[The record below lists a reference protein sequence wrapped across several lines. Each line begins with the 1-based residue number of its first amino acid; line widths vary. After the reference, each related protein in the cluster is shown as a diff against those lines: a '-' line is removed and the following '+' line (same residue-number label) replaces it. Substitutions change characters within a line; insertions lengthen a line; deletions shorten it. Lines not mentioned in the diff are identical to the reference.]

1 MPRLNVPFMS
11 NRFDRRWP
19 AAPHASLACA
29 LPGAAFRPLI
39 GFIVLVCCALSM
51 LFGPAAARADDTDF
65 LPPDQAFSFS
75 ASEEPG
81 VVDVHFK
88 IADGYY
94 MYRERFAFEARNGAA
109 TLGDAQIPPGHVK
122 FDPTFNKNVET
133 YRNELTIRVPVAKAS
148 GPFDLA
154 VTSQGCADAGI
165 CYPPAQHV
173 YHVSGAALQAASAGQ
188 SVVPREA
195 RLAAA
200 QPEAAQSAPAQNAA
214 PGAAQAAPADRQPWY
229 ERATSADY
237 AQSLLQGGGF
247 FAVVGLYF
255 VAGMVLSLLPCSYP
269 MIPIL
274 SAIIVGEGARVTRL
288 RGFSLSFVYVLGMAL
303 VYTVLGIAAALVGQ
317 SLGAWLQN
325 PWVLGAFAA
334 LLTVFALTLIAGYDI
349 ALPQRWQDG
358 ASRASQ
364 GRSGGKF
371 AAVALMGALSALVVG
386 ACMTAPLF
394 AVLAFIAHTGNAVL
408 GGAALFAMGIGL
420 GVPLMILGLGA
431 GTLLP
436 RAGVWMDGVKVFFG
450 VALLA
455 AALWIVW
462 PVLGATAQMLLAALW
477 LLLAAAALGLFSPA
491 TGANA
496 AAPGIWRRLGR
507 GVGAALAIWAATL
520 IVGLAAG
527 SSDPLRP
534 LGVLASRM
542 SGPNAADTST
552 NAAAPTNAAGALS
565 FAPVRSSAQ
574 LDAALATA
582 NTAGKPSMLDFYAD
596 WCVSCKEMEKFTF
609 SDPRVQA
616 RLAQLGLLRAD
627 VTANDTDDQALL
639 KRFGLFGPPG
649 IIFFDTNGHEVLRV
663 VGYENAD
670 RFLARLDAV
679 KPAVS

>member
-1 MPRLNVPFMS
+1 MS
-11 NRFDRRWP
+11 NRFDRRQR
-19 AAPHASLACA
+19 AAPYAPFLALLAFIGCL
-29 LPGAAFRPLI
+29 LPL
-39 GFIVLVCCALSM
+39 
-51 LFGPAAARADDTDF
+51 LFGVAPAHADDDF
-65 LPPDQAFSFS
+65 LPPDQAFTFS

-81 VVDVHFK
+81 MVDVHFK

-94 MYRERFAFEARNGAA
+94 MYRERFAFVARNGTAK
-109 TLGDAQIPPGHVK
+109 LGDAQIPPGHVK
-122 FDPTFNKNVET
+122 FDTTFNKNVET
-133 YRNELTIRVPVAKAS
+133 YRNELTIHVPVKSAS
-148 GPFDLA
+148 GAFDLA

-165 CYPPAQHV
+165 CYPPAEHV
-173 YHVSGAALQAASAGQ
+173 YHVSGAALQAAGAGAGTAQGSAA
-188 SVVPREA
+188 SP
-195 RLAAA
+195 
-200 QPEAAQSAPAQNAA
+200 
-214 PGAAQAAPADRQPWY
+214 APADNSQPWY

-274 SAIIVGEGARVTRL
+274 SAIIVGEGARVTRA

-325 PWVLGAFAA
+325 PWVLGAFAV
-334 LLTVFALTLIAGYDI
+334 LLAAFAVMLIAGYDI

-408 GGAALFAMGIGL
+408 GGAALFAMGMGL

-436 RAGVWMDGVKVFFG
+436 RAGTWMDGVKVFFG
-450 VALLA
+450 VVLLA

-477 LLLAAAALGLFSPA
+477 LLLAAASLGLFTPNSGPA
-491 TGANA
+491 NV
-496 AAPGIWRRLGR
+496 WRRLGR
-507 GVGAALAIWAATL
+507 GLGAAFAIWAATL

-527 SSDPLRP
+527 STDPLRP
-534 LGVLASRM
+534 LAVLAAHE
-542 SGPNAADTST
+542 G
-552 NAAAPTNAAGALS
+552 AAGAPQSASAQADALA
-565 FAPVRSSAQ
+565 FAPVRSSGQ
-574 LDAALATA
+574 LDAALK
-582 NTAGKPSMLDFYAD
+582 TAGKPSMLDFYAD

-627 VTANDTDDQALL
+627 VTANSTDDQSLL

-649 IIFFDTNGHEVLRV
+649 IIFFDAKGNEVLRV

-670 RFLARLDAV
+670 KFLARLNRIATSAT
-679 KPAVS
+679 PASSSATGVEAQTPAASTVPSRNLLNLPGGQS

>member
-1 MPRLNVPFMS
+1 MS
-11 NRFDRRWP
+11 NRFDGRSR
-19 AAPHASLACA
+19 AAPFASLS
-29 LPGAAFRPLI
+29 
-39 GFIVLVCCALSM
+39 GFLVLVCCLLPM
-51 LFGPAAARADDTDF
+51 LFGASLARAADDDF
-65 LPPDQAFSFS
+65 LPPDQAFTFS
-75 ASEEPG
+75 ASEAPG
-81 VVDVHFK
+81 TVNVHFK

-94 MYRERFAFEARNGAA
+94 MYRERFAFVVRNGTAQ
-109 TLGDAQIPPGHVK
+109 LGDVQIPPGHVK
-122 FDPTFNKNVET
+122 FDQTFQKNVET
-133 YRNELTIRVPVAKAS
+133 YRGELTIRVPVKSAS
-148 GPFDLA
+148 GAFDLA

-165 CYPPAQHV
+165 CYPPAEHV
-173 YHVSGAALQAASAGQ
+173 YHVSGAALQAATGSQNAT
-188 SVVPREA
+188 PDAA
-195 RLAAA
+195 RSTPAPLPQTHAALAAGDTG
-200 QPEAAQSAPAQNAA
+200 E
-214 PGAAQAAPADRQPWY
+214 PWY

-274 SAIIVGEGARVTRL
+274 SAIIVGEGARVTRA
-288 RGFSLSFVYVLGMAL
+288 RGFALSFVYVLGMAL

-325 PWVLGAFAA
+325 PWVLGVFAVLLAAFA
-334 LLTVFALTLIAGYDI
+334 VMLIAGYDV

-358 ASRASQ
+358 ASRATQ

-371 AAVALMGALSALVVG
+371 AAVAAMGALSALVVG

-408 GGAALFAMGIGL
+408 GGAALFAMGLGL

-431 GTLLP
+431 GSLLP
-436 RAGVWMDGVKVFFG
+436 RAGAWMDGVKVFFG
-450 VALLA
+450 VVLLA

-462 PVLGATAQMLLAALW
+462 PVLGAAAQMLLAALW
-477 LLLAAAALGLFSPA
+477 LLLAAAALGLFTPNA
-491 TGANA
+491 GASNV
-496 AAPGIWRRLGR
+496 WRRLGR
-507 GVGAALAIWAATL
+507 GLGAAFAIWAATL

-527 SSDPLRP
+527 STDPLRP
-534 LGVLASRM
+534 LAVLAARVGGVSD
-542 SGPNAADTST
+542 GA
-552 NAAAPTNAAGALS
+552 AAGAAQAAGGRDTSALV
-565 FAPVRSSAQ
+565 FAPVRSPAQ
-574 LDAALATA
+574 LDAALS
-582 NTAGKPSMLDFYAD
+582 TAGKPSMLDFYAD

-627 VTANDTDDQALL
+627 VTANNPDDQALL

-649 IIFFDTNGHEVLRV
+649 IIFFDTQGHEVLRV

-670 RFLARLDAV
+670 RFLARLDRVAAHAEQT
-679 KPAVS
+679 PATPST

>member
-1 MPRLNVPFMS
+1 MPRLSAPYMS
-11 NRFDRRWP
+11 NRFDRR
-19 AAPHASLACA
+19 ARVAPYASLS
-29 LPGAAFRPLI
+29 
-39 GFIVLVCCALSM
+39 GFLLLVCCVLSL
-51 LFGPAAARADDTDF
+51 LFGTSLARAADDDF
-65 LPPDQAFSFS
+65 LPPDRAFTFS
-75 ASEEPG
+75 ASEAPG
-81 VVDVHFK
+81 MVDVHFK

-94 MYRERFAFEARNGAA
+94 MYRERFAFATRNGTAQ
-109 TLGDAQIPPGHVK
+109 LGEAQIPPGHVK
-122 FDPTFNKNVET
+122 FDQTFQKNVET
-133 YRNELTIRVPVAKAS
+133 YRGELTIRVPVQKAS

-165 CYPPAQHV
+165 CYPPAEHV
-173 YHVSGAALQAASAGQ
+173 YHVSGAALLAATSGQ
-188 SVVPREA
+188 SAVPGA
-195 RLAAA
+195 VS
-200 QPEAAQSAPAQNAA
+200 SAPAA
-214 PGAAQAAPADRQPWY
+214 GDTEEPWY

-274 SAIIVGEGARVTRL
+274 SAIIVGEGERVTRS
-288 RGFSLSFVYVLGMAL
+288 RGFALSFVYVLGMAL

-325 PWVLGAFAA
+325 PWVLGVFAVLLTAFA
-334 LLTVFALTLIAGYDI
+334 VMLIAGYDV

-358 ASRASQ
+358 ASRATQ

-371 AAVALMGALSALVVG
+371 AAVAVMGALSALVVG

-408 GGAALFAMGIGL
+408 GGSALFAMGLGL

-431 GTLLP
+431 GSLLP
-436 RAGVWMDGVKVFFG
+436 RAGAWMDGVKVFFG
-450 VALLA
+450 VVLLA

-477 LLLAAAALGLFSPA
+477 LLLAAAALGLFTPNA
-491 TGANA
+491 GAANV
-496 AAPGIWRRLGR
+496 WRRLGR
-507 GVGAALAIWAATL
+507 GLGAAFAMWAATL

-527 SSDPLRP
+527 STDPLRP
-534 LGVLASRM
+534 LAVLAARVGGASDI
-542 SGPNAADTST
+542 A
-552 NAAAPTNAAGALS
+552 AAGAARSTGAGEANPLV
-565 FAPVRSSAQ
+565 FAPVRSPAQ
-574 LDAALATA
+574 LDAALK
-582 NTAGKPSMLDFYAD
+582 TAGKPSMLDFYAD

-609 SDPRVQA
+609 SDPRVHA
-616 RLAQLGLLRAD
+616 RLAELGLLRAD
-627 VTANDTDDQALL
+627 VTANNSDDQALL

-649 IIFFDTNGHEVLRV
+649 IIFFDTQGHEVLRV

-670 RFLARLDAV
+670 RFLARLDRLTA
-679 KPAVS
+679 PQTQAAPSA